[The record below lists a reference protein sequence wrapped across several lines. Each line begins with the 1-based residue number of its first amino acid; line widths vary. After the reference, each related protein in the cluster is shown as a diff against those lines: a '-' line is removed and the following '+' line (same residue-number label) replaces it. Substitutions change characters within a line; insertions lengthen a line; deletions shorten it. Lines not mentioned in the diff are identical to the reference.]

1 VLHTEKSFD
10 IKVND
15 IRVTGRVDRIDDLG
29 DNTVRIVD
37 YKSGKPKDQEKAKR
51 SIQLSI
57 YALAAKE
64 AWGYDA
70 RKLVLYN
77 LEDQSEA
84 ETTRDAAELDAA
96 RERVRKVAES
106 IAAGDFHAKPGQNCS
121 YCDYR
126 ELCPAT
132 EERLY
137 SITLAQAAVGK
148 N

>member
-1 VLHTEKSFD
+1 V
-10 IKVND
+10 
-15 IRVTGRVDRIDDLG
+15 DDLG
-29 DNTVRIVD
+29 GNAVRIVD
-37 YKSGKPKDQEKAKR
+37 YKSGVPKDQEKARR

-57 YALAAKE
+57 YALAAKQ

-70 RKLVLYN
+70 QKLVFYN

-96 RERVRKVAES
+96 RDRILKVAES
-106 IAAGDFHAKPGQNCS
+106 IGAADFHANPGSHCA

-137 SITLAQAAVGK
+137 SITLAQAAVSK

>member
-1 VLHTEKSFD
+1 
-10 IKVND
+10 
-15 IRVTGRVDRIDDLG
+15 VTGRVDRLDDLG
-29 DNTVRIVD
+29 DGRVRIVD
-37 YKSGKPKDQEKAKR
+37 YKTGAPKDQEKARR
-51 SIQLSI
+51 SVQLSI
-57 YALAAKE
+57 YALAAKQ

-70 RKLVLYN
+70 EKLVLYN

-84 ETTRDAAELDAA
+84 ETARDSAELQAA
-96 RERVRKVAES
+96 RDKVKQVAAA
-106 IAAGDFHAKPGQNCS
+106 IAAGDFHAKPGQNCV

-137 SITLAQAAVGK
+137 SIGAAQAVGK